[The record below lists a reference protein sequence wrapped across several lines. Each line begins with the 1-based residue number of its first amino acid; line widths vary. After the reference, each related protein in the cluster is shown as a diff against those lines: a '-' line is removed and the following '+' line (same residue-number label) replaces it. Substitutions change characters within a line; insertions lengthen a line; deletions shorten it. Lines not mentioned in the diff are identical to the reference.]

1 MKKAL
6 AGIAVTLILLL
17 LIGIILAFTVKIDS
31 ERLTGTNRVL
41 PHEPFQI
48 SPEAEA
54 LHASL
59 RIADWHTDSLM
70 WLRSLLQR
78 SDIGQVDFPRL
89 VEGNVA
95 IQVFTSVTRVP
106 EVGIQVEDNP
116 GKGDQITQLAFWDKW
131 PSAARKS
138 LFQRAKFHAD
148 KLHALQ
154 EQAPD
159 KVRVI
164 HNQAELAEVM
174 SARAEGSQLTGA
186 ILGTEG
192 LHPLEGDLSNL
203 KRLYDEGF
211 RIMGLFH
218 FFDNELGGSL
228 HGVSDE
234 GLTEF
239 GREVLA
245 EMVERD
251 IIIDVAHASPAAVR
265 EILEL
270 SPDPVI
276 LSHTGMRGV
285 CDSARNLPDELML
298 EITKRGGLL
307 GIGYFEIAI
316 CEMTAESVVDHLRYA
331 VDLVGVDHVSLGSD
345 YDGSVDTPF
354 DVSEVAILTELML
367 QRGFSETE
375 IRAIM
380 GENILRFLDSHLPK
394 KRG

>member
-1 MKKAL
+1 MKKILLGL
-6 AGIAVTLILLL
+6 AASLVLLL
-17 LIGIILAFTVKIDS
+17 LIGILFAFTVQLDS
-31 ERLTGTNRVL
+31 ERVTGTNRVL

-48 SPEAEA
+48 SRQTKE
-54 LHASL
+54 LHSSL

-70 WLRSLLQR
+70 WLRNLLER

-95 IQVFTSVTRVP
+95 VQVFTSVTRVP

-116 GKGDQITQLAFWDKW
+116 GKGDQIAQLAFWDKW
-131 PSAARKS
+131 PRAARKS
-138 LFQRAKFHAD
+138 LFHRAIFHAD
-148 KLHALQ
+148 KLYALQ

-159 KVRVI
+159 RVRI
-164 HNQAELAEVM
+164 ILNQNDLSDVLQ
-174 SARAEGSQLTGA
+174 ARAEGAQLTGA

-203 KRLYDEGF
+203 KRLYDAGF
-211 RIMGLFH
+211 RVMGLFH

-228 HGVSDE
+228 HGISDE

-245 EMVERD
+245 EMVQRD

-265 EILEL
+265 DILAL

-298 EITKRGGLL
+298 EITKRGGLI

-367 QRGFSETE
+367 QRGFSEKE

-380 GENILRFLDSHLPK
+380 GENILRFLGRYLPK
-394 KRG
+394 N